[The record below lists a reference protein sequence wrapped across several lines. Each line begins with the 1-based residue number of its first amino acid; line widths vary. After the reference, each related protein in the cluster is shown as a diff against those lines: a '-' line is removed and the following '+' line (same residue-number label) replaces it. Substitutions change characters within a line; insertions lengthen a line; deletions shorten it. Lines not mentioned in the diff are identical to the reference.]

1 MSQDLAGMI
10 ECSESYENMNDPTRT
25 PLHDAAMSD
34 RAAKTQTMDVETQ
47 TVDGLGACTPA
58 HAAMG
63 HTPLHLAAL
72 HGHFDLAQLLI
83 QADAEVNAAAE
94 LNADTPLHMASKRG
108 RPKLAQMLVEAG
120 ANVHAKRIGGETPLH
135 DAAMCDCVDVAQILV
150 EAGATVDA
158 PQSQFP
164 GTPLHVAAEAG
175 SLRVARFLVQAGA
188 SVSTFCG
195 CGFTP
200 LHVAVR
206 HGHLDLARMLVSAG
220 ADAEVRSR
228 KEHWNLHVTS
238 LDLAAVHDKGQMA
251 KLLVA
256 EIAQKDAERAR
267 SAVTTVMLNV
277 IFGDLTSTYPW
288 RSQVRVQ
295 GGTPLDITHFDNDRT
310 CAIVRSLIHLGA
322 DVHARRQ
329 FRRWSFTPLHYAAL
343 SGELEIVKLLVGCG
357 ADLFARVEVYTGVD
371 TRVYFD
377 SSAYSGLIAE
387 EVAKADSAGDS
398 NAQGST
404 IVELLRDTRIA
415 RCTAFAMTQHR
426 RLGAS
431 SHLQSFDDELM
442 RIIWGYVQT
451 PPGQQP

>member
-1 MSQDLAGMI
+1 MSNPRITGAKMSQDLARAI
-10 ECSESYENMNDPTRT
+10 ECRESYEKMNDLTRT
-25 PLHDAAMSD
+25 PLHDATMLD
-34 RAAKTQTMDVETQ
+34 RAAKTQTVDVETQ
-47 TVDGLGACTPA
+47 TVDGLGACTPE

-83 QADAEVNAAAE
+83 QADAEVNAAAA

-135 DAAMCDCVDVAQILV
+135 DAAMCDSVDVAQILV

-158 PQSQFP
+158 QSRFP

-188 SVSTFCG
+188 SVSTFCQ

-228 KEHWNLHVTS
+228 KEHWNLRVTS
-238 LDLAAVHDKGQMA
+238 LDLAAVCVHDGGQMA
-251 KLLVA
+251 KLLVT

-277 IFGDLTSTYPW
+277 LM
-288 RSQVRVQ
+288 R
-295 GGTPLDITHFDNDRT
+295 HFDNDRT

-322 DVHARRQ
+322 DVHARRR
-329 FRRWSFTPLHYAAL
+329 FRSWSFTPLHYAAL

-357 ADLFARVEVYTGVD
+357 ADLFARVEVCVD
-371 TRVYFD
+371 AAIIDVWLGRQYALD
-377 SSAYSGLIAE
+377 SACSGLIAE
-387 EVAKADSAGDS
+387 EVAKANFAGGS
-398 NAQGST
+398 KAQGSA

-442 RIIWGYVQT
+442 RIIWGYVQQ